1 MPYAQ
6 DCIGVYK
13 IKNKVTGLCY
23 VGQSQRVR
31 KRVAEHFRLLRRN
44 IHTNPKLQNA
54 FNKYGEEAF
63 EWTLEVECEDVEDLD
78 RIEEAFLSG
87 EAFFEEPTF
96 YNIADFAKC
105 PMRGKRHSDATK
117 QRLSRVR
124 CAASHKYQT
133 PEYRERLRKAQRR
146 RFFSDPAFVAKVRYI
161 VDNPDMSYAE
171 RGRVLGAD
179 TGSVRRLAL
188 KYGHLKGAL

>member
-1 MPYAQ
+1 MPYTH
-6 DCIGVYK
+6 DHIGVYK

-23 VGQSQRVR
+23 VGQSQRVK

-44 IHTNPKLQNA
+44 THTNPKLQNA

-78 RIEEAFLSG
+78 KIEEAFLSG

-105 PMRGKRHSDATK
+105 PMRGKKHTEATK
-117 QRLSRVR
+117 QRLSEIRR
-124 CAASHKYQT
+124 AASYKYKT
-133 PEYRERLRKAQRR
+133 PEYRERLSKGQYKRLFNDA
-146 RFFSDPAFVAKVRYI
+146 AFVAKVRYI

-179 TGSVRRLAL
+179 TGSVRKLAL